1 MKTAFNVG
9 EFAFKARRGL
19 PAVVVLA
26 AALVGALAVP
36 AAAADPPKSFKVE
49 RTADI
54 DYCDIPNDPDRA
66 QHRLDVFR
74 PVGKD
79 ECSVVFFVHGGGW
92 MIGDK
97 DDVFGI
103 YGYGTIAESIARR
116 GVVVVLPNYRLSPK
130 AKHPDHITDVA
141 RAFAWTHRNIA
152 KYGGRP
158 DQLFAS
164 GHSAGG
170 HLVSLLATDETYL
183 KAEGLSATDVKGVV
197 SISGIYRVDAFDL
210 RLSAMNEWLDA
221 SAEIHPFAS
230 VFGDDPEVLKQASP
244 LTHVR
249 PGLPP
254 FLLVY
259 GSLDYCPIK
268 QTTRDFEAALED
280 NDCEVDV
287 KKVLWRTHETVL
299 VDLVHGVEPATA
311 DALIRFV
318 ERRTRGASKPD
329 R

>member
-1 MKTAFNVG
+1 MNTAFRIG
-9 EFAFKARRGL
+9 AFIKPRL
-19 PAVVVLA
+19 QAVFVLVALA
-26 AALVGALAVP
+26 APAP
-36 AAAADPPKSFKVE
+36 AAEPPKSYKVE

-54 DYCDIPNDPDRA
+54 DYCDIPHDLDLA

-74 PVGKD
+74 PVGKGD
-79 ECSVVFFVHGGGW
+79 FPVAFFIHGGGW

-97 DDVFGI
+97 DDVLGI
-103 YGYGTIAESIARR
+103 YGHGTIAEAIARR
-116 GVVVVLPNYRLSPK
+116 GVVVVLPNYRLSPQ
-130 AKHPDHITDVA
+130 ARHPDHIKDVA
-141 RAFAWTHRNIA
+141 SAFAWTHRNIA

-158 DQLFAS
+158 DQVFAC

-170 HLVSLLATDETYL
+170 HLVSLLATDESYL
-183 KAEGLSATDVKGVV
+183 KAEGLSTKDIKGVV
-197 SISGIYRVDAFDL
+197 SISGIYRVEAFDL
-210 RLSAMNEWLDA
+210 HLMAKNEWLGVG
-221 SAEIHPFAS
+221 AEVHPFAS

-244 LTHVR
+244 QTHVR

-259 GSLDYCPIK
+259 GSLDYCQIK
-268 QTTRDFEAALED
+268 QTTREFETALED

-318 ERRTRGASKPD
+318 ERHTRRGDTP
-329 R
+329 